1 MAATEVVEALAEA
14 TVATGEE
21 AEDLVEVEAD
31 VVSIAVAVG
40 LTVAA
45 AVVVEEA
52 PGSRAGTF
60 ALPRCSHA
68 PF

>member
-1 MAATEVVEALAEA
+1 MAATEVPEALEA

-21 AEDLVEVEAD
+21 AEDLVEEEAD
-31 VVSIAVAVG
+31 VVLTAVAVG
-40 LTVAA
+40 STVAA
-45 AVVVEEA
+45 AVVVGEA